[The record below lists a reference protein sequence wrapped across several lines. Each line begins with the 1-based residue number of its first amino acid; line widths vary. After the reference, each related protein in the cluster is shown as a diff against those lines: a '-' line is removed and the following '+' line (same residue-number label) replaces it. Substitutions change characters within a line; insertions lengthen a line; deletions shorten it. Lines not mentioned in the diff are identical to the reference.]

1 MRDTSRRY
9 KQITVEFLIYDF
21 VVQPLSY
28 TNFVNVCSRD
38 EYIIPLPFFSI

>member
-1 MRDTSRRY
+1 MHDTSRRY
-9 KQITVEFLIYDF
+9 KQITVEFLMYDL

-38 EYIIPLPFFSI
+38 EYIIPLPFVSI